1 MHSWKSFSALN
12 NDVVNVAGKGPKS
25 FTVTSQRQRVGMF
38 DRTWFDARQVV
49 PGWAERTMPAPATSS
64 NTRRRSHETDANTE
78 IGTGNAAIRKRETKK
93 RRNEKRETD
102 IGPGRRRR
110 RCVGE
115 IISKTVWF
123 AIFNG
128 ILFGILSS

>member
-49 PGWAERTMPAPATSS
+49 PGWNVRTMPATSS

-93 RRNEKRETD
+93 AKRETRN
-102 IGPGRRRR
+102 GHWPRSSSSSSSSSLRRRDHFENSLV
-110 RCVGE
+110 CY
-115 IISKTVWF
+115 F
-123 AIFNG
+123 
-128 ILFGILSS
+128 